1 MKPRMLTNHN
11 KGIFMK
17 IQAHIIILLSSVML
31 LAGCSSKP
39 EDPTPAIE
47 ATNKQFVENFLAGDE
62 KAIAELYTE
71 DAKIVAPGT
80 PIVSGRGEIAKF
92 WRGFMDTGVKDV
104 TLKTLH
110 ASGSEDLAYE
120 DGVATVLGKDGS
132 PSGVRYV
139 VVWKRVDGKWYLH
152 RDIWNEG
159 K

>member
-1 MKPRMLTNHN
+1 
-11 KGIFMK
+11 MK
-17 IQAHIIILLSSVML
+17 IQAQVVMLLSSFML

-47 ATNKQFVENFLAGDE
+47 ANNKLFVEHFLAGDE
-62 KAIAELYTE
+62 KAVAALYSE
-71 DAKIVAPGT
+71 EAKIIAPAS

-92 WRGFMDTGVKDV
+92 WRGFMDTGAKDI

-110 ASGSEDLAYE
+110 ASASGDFAYE
-120 DGVATVLGKDGS
+120 DGAATVVGKDGS

-152 RDIWNEG
+152 RDIWNAG
-159 K
+159 PQQ